1 MYKQPNDER
10 RINPVHSHFAAI
22 FNMLYLIIR
31 SIGLIWPEK
40 LSITIDYNFT
50 NTQTYEI
57 FLPSGSFGS
66 CGTEI

>member
-31 SIGLIWPEK
+31 SIRLIWPEK
-40 LSITIDYNFT
+40 LSITID
-50 NTQTYEI
+50 
-57 FLPSGSFGS
+57 
-66 CGTEI
+66 